1 MQEQVVIEGWR
12 GMMVHMG
19 LGTPLARGLSVAIMV
34 GGASYAMGYPRNGFR
49 RDGSMR
55 PFAPLSAEPDATIS
69 DHFLLIPVVAGAAVY
84 LFV

>member
-19 LGTPLARGLSVAIMV
+19 LGSPTSRALSVAITV
-34 GGASYAMGYPRNGFR
+34 GGASYAMGYPRKAFR

-55 PFAPLSAEPDATIS
+55 PFAPLSAESDATVS
-69 DHFLLIPVVAGAAVY
+69 DHFLLIPVVAGTAAF
-84 LFV
+84 LFT